1 MTTESGP
8 GRATLGAIALSFLK
22 LGTLAFGGPA
32 VHIAMMEEEFVRRR
46 GWLTPQEFLDRLGA
60 ATLIPGPSSTEMAIY
75 IGQNQ
80 RGGLGL
86 IVAGCC
92 FILPA
97 AILVCAIA
105 AAYVRFGAVPQ
116 VAGVLYALK
125 PVVIAVVL
133 QALWKLARSAVKTR
147 LLGAIGI
154 LAAVAFALGIYDL
167 LVLAGAGLCAAGP
180 AISERLRKTQ
190 GSSAITL
197 FALKLKSS
205 VLSLAAISGLAAA
218 PFSLGRLFLTFLKIG
233 SVLFGSG
240 YVLLAFLRA
249 DFVLRLRW
257 LTERQL
263 LDAVAV
269 GQITPGPVFTTAT
282 FIGYLLGGTRGAIA
296 ATVGIFLPGISA
308 GRREWRANPANQA
321 IGNCRRRPR
330 RDHRRL
336 TGPDGRR
343 HVATRASR
351 PVGFSHHRY
360 RLRQRGVVV
369 RFRAEC
375 RMAHSG
381 RGVGRRAARSMKP
394 AARKGRVAMV
404 PVSKSHPLQ

>member
-1 MTTESGP
+1 VLTTESRP

-46 GWLTPQEFLDRLGA
+46 RWLTPQEFLDRLGA
-60 ATLIPGPSSTEMAIY
+60 ANLIPGPSSTEMAIY

-80 RGGLGL
+80 RGWLGL
-86 IVAGCC
+86 IVAGCS

-97 AILVCAIA
+97 AILVSAIA
-105 AAYVRFGAVPQ
+105 AAYVRFGALPQ

-154 LAAVAFALGIYDL
+154 LAAVAFAFGIYDL
-167 LVLAGAGLCAAGP
+167 LVLGGAGLCAAGP
-180 AISERLRKTQ
+180 AIWERLRKTQ

-197 FALKLKSS
+197 FALKLKSP
-205 VLSLAAISGLAAA
+205 VISLAAISGLAAA

-240 YVLLAFLRA
+240 YVLLAFLRS

-282 FIGYLLGGTRGAIA
+282 FIGYLLGGTRGAIV
-296 ATVGIFLPGISA
+296 ATVGIFLPGFLFVAASGALLPRIRRSA
-308 GRREWRANPANQA
+308 IAGAA
-321 IGNCRRRPR
+321 
-330 RDHRRL
+330 L
-336 TGPDGRR
+336 DGII
-343 HVATRASR
+343 AGSLA
-351 PVGFSHHRY
+351 
-360 RLRQRGVVV
+360 LMAVVTWQL
-369 RFRAEC
+369 
-375 RMAHSG
+375 G
-381 RGVGRRAARSMKP
+381 RGALVDPLTIAIACVSAVLLFAFGLNAAWLILGAALVGVLRGA
-394 AARKGRVAMV
+394 
-404 PVSKSHPLQ
+404 